1 MPGRGQYYR
10 RAMGYPRAALVSHTV
25 YLLTLVVLFVVC
37 RQGQQWPVVIV
48 ALVVYVVAA
57 TLVVRRQYVTWM
69 SEDDATTPPYR
80 VLWIVFGLG
89 LACIGIGVAGGWVS
103 ESRILGWFLFP
114 GVIAAYLAAGGL
126 LTRARTEEGEA
137 RQWKLG
143 LQASAVSAG
152 LTLGA
157 LALFAAVGKPPGLL
171 AGLSILGLAVGMLA
185 APVALAL
192 LSERAI
198 DHFRQQQGSSPRT
211 VLAVVVGGGL
221 FALAAAIVMSAWKGT
236 PGLLVALVVLA
247 ALVFAIVSG
256 TLADIFAALG
266 IIALMGVTPQ
276 QEPLPAALHPTSGQ
290 RVLVAFGDSYMSG
303 EGADTYFEG
312 TDIGGENQCRRA
324 PTAWAAQAAQ
334 RYFDGLVFLACS
346 GARTYN
352 VRPDDLGVAE
362 TPEPRRQD
370 GEPGTQLDQYEDRLA
385 DDDFVPGLVVISV
398 GGNDAGFSTIG
409 KACAVPGSCDT
420 EDMRE
425 WFTDELPQV
434 QEELTSTFVEVRK
447 AFPNTPVV
455 ATAYPD
461 PIHMEPGETEPCD
474 DLALSAGDV
483 RFIKDFLQG
492 LNRAVH
498 AAATAT
504 GLEYLPQTAQAFAA
518 AGVQLCDPVGGSRPG
533 VNFVGLR
540 SVSGLAD
547 QRFNPTNWI
556 HNSFHPNE
564 RGHTALLRAFDT
576 WWAQTGSKLHG
587 PYDLPPGMEGMEGVA
602 LQPQCDLVGDGL
614 DVPKCRS
621 NADDWT
627 LQQLA
632 RAAFPFVFML
642 LLVVVPVWLA
652 SAALFGWRRHALA
665 TSTNVA
671 PGPGRD

>member
-1 MPGRGQYYR
+1 MGQVYQ
-10 RAMGYPRAALVSHTV
+10 RAEGYLKAALVPHTV
-25 YLLTLVVLFVVC
+25 YLLALVALFIVC

-69 SEDDATTPPYR
+69 SESDPKTPPYV
-80 VLWIVFGLG
+80 VLWTILGLG
-89 LACIGIGVAGGWVS
+89 LACIGIGVVGGWFS

-114 GVIAAYLAAGGL
+114 GVIAAYLGAGAL
-126 LTRARTEEGEA
+126 MTRARTEEDA
-137 RQWKLG
+137 ATQWKLG
-143 LQASAVSAG
+143 LRATALSAG

-157 LALFAAVGKPPGLL
+157 LVLFAYVSSPPGWL
-171 AGLSILGLAVGMLA
+171 AGLALLGIGVGLAAV
-185 APVALAL
+185 PVALSL
-192 LSERAI
+192 LAERAI
-198 DHFRQQQGSSPRT
+198 HHFHEQRGSSPRT
-211 VLAVVVGGGL
+211 VLAVILGGAG
-221 FALAAAIVMSAWKGT
+221 FALAAAIGIGVWKGA
-236 PGLLVALVVLA
+236 PGLVLALVVLA

-276 QEPLPAALHPTSGQ
+276 QEPLPDVLQPGKGQ

-312 TDIGGENQCRRA
+312 TDVGGENQCRRA
-324 PTAWAAQAAQ
+324 PTAWAVQAAQ

-352 VRPDDLGVAE
+352 VRPDEPGVSE
-362 TPEPRRQD
+362 TPEPRRQN
-370 GEPGTQLDQYEDRLA
+370 GEPGTQLDQYVALEDDRE
-385 DDDFVPGLVVISV
+385 FVPGLVVISV

-420 EDMRE
+420 EDMRD

-434 QEELTSTFVEVRK
+434 QRELTSTFVQVRG
-447 AFPNTPVV
+447 ALPEGTPVV

-461 PIHMEPGETEPCD
+461 PIYMEPGETEPCD
-474 DLALSAGDV
+474 ELALSAGDV
-483 RFIKDFLQG
+483 RFIKDFLDQ

-498 AAATAT
+498 SAAREA
-504 GLEYLPQTAQAFAA
+504 GLEFIPQTEQAMAA
-518 AGVQLCDPVGGSRPG
+518 AGVQLCDPTGGARPG

-547 QRFNPTNWI
+547 QRFNPMNWI

-564 RGHTALLRAFDT
+564 RGHAALLRAFDT
-576 WWAQTGSKLHG
+576 WWAQTGSKLRG
-587 PYDLPPGMEGMEGVA
+587 PFNVPEDMEGMKGVA
-602 LQPQCDLVGDGL
+602 IEPQCDLVGDGL
-614 DVPKCRS
+614 AVPKCRS

-627 LQQLA
+627 VQQLA
-632 RAAFPFVFML
+632 KAALPFVFL
-642 LLVVVPVWLA
+642 VLLVVIPVWLA
-652 SAALFGWRRHALA
+652 SAALFGWRRRQGSAA
-665 TSTNVA
+665 
-671 PGPGRD
+671 

>member
-1 MPGRGQYYR
+1 M
-10 RAMGYPRAALVSHTV
+10 
-25 YLLTLVVLFVVC
+25 
-37 RQGQQWPVVIV
+37 
-48 ALVVYVVAA
+48 
-57 TLVVRRQYVTWM
+57 
-69 SEDDATTPPYR
+69 
-80 VLWIVFGLG
+80 
-89 LACIGIGVAGGWVS
+89 ACIGIGVVGGWVS

-126 LTRARTEEGEA
+126 LTRARTELGGA
-137 RQWKLG
+137 RQWTLG
-143 LQASAVSAG
+143 LWGTAISAG

-157 LALFAAVGKPPGLL
+157 LALFAAVGKPTGWL
-171 AGLSILGLAVGMLA
+171 AGLSILGLAIGLLA

-198 DHFRQQQGSSPRT
+198 DHFREQQGSSPRT
-211 VLAVVVGGGL
+211 GFGVMIGGTL
-221 FALAAAIVMSAWKGT
+221 FALAAAIVIGTWKGA
-236 PGLLVALVVLA
+236 PGLFIALVVLA

-256 TLADIFAALG
+256 TLADIFAALA

-276 QEPLPAALHPTSGQ
+276 QEPLPSTLQPSSGQ

-352 VRPDDLGVAE
+352 VRPDEIGVAE

-370 GEPGTQLDQYEDRLA
+370 GEPGTQLDQYEALFEE
-385 DDDFVPGLVVISV
+385 DDFVPGLVVISI

-409 KACAVPGSCDT
+409 KACAVPGSCNT
-420 EDMRE
+420 KDMRN
-425 WFTDELPQV
+425 WFTEELPQV
-434 QEELTSTFVEVRK
+434 QEELTATFAKVRE
-447 AFPNTPVV
+447 AFPRTPVV

-461 PIHMEPGETEPCD
+461 PIYMEPGKTEPCD
-474 DLALSAGDV
+474 DLALDGGDV
-483 RFIKDFLQG
+483 QFIKDFLQG

-504 GLEYLPQTAQAFAA
+504 NLEYLPQTAQAFAA
-518 AGVQLCDPVGGSRPG
+518 AGVQLCDPTGGSRPG

-547 QRFNPTNWI
+547 QRFNPMNWI

-564 RGHTALLRAFDT
+564 RGHAALLRAFDT
-576 WWAQTGSKLHG
+576 WWAQTGSKLNG

-627 LQQLA
+627 VQQLA
-632 RAAFPFVFML
+632 RAAFPFVFLL

-665 TSTNVA
+665 TSTMVA
-671 PGPGRD
+671 SRRRQD